1 MNSPSSSPRRI
12 VALLA
17 ATALAVGGLAVSVS
31 TLSDHSRTGTYAD
44 VSDVWAQCDEI
55 ILATEPGAP
64 QGCAHA
70 DEPPMGV
77 DLDKY
82 VPTSVLET
90 REGGA
95 AAAVAAAE
103 EEGIPVPAEVA
114 AASDEVKC
122 DGDGT
127 SGFRTQAIY
136 MVTADKPNRYADV
149 VDDIQQWAAGVDTV
163 FNLSAAK
170 TGGVRNVR
178 YVTEDNGDG
187 TCSAKV
193 LNVTV
198 PAGSFASFN
207 SSIAALK
214 TLGYDNPNRKYLM
227 WVDGSGF
234 NICGIAVTYP
244 YSTPADQSNPNNGL
258 YPQYARTDAPC
269 WGQGGTATSH
279 SVEAHELV
287 HTMGSVF
294 SDAPHGTNAGH
305 CFDEYDT
312 MCYADGG
319 GKAMQQIC
327 ATDQESLL
335 DCNNDDYFSTFPS
348 GGSYLDTHWN
358 SADSRFLIGGGDGS
372 GGGSSGVPTKL
383 GGTMTVNNPA
393 VAGLPTQVALSLEV
407 PTGRTTTI
415 KWTSKR
421 RDCVFAD
428 PAAAQ
433 TTVTCDAKTLSA
445 SSVTATVTDNTGE
458 TLVRTTPI
466 TFSLTPRTV
475 VPTFKIDGSA
485 AAAYVTCVGGKAV
498 LSAKVV
504 DQTTGVGVKGIGVT
518 FRKLTATAT
527 KPASAGTAT
536 TDVNGVATSKPV
548 AMVAAKYSVATT
560 LTKAIPSVASSEVV
574 VTIPAGTCATAV
586 TAEVDDDTTNA
597 GDPVTVTGTL
607 TRTPDGAD
615 EATAAGEKVTF
626 WYQYPNTTKWV
637 TAGSTTTLAD
647 GTYKAVLK
655 PLGTATLQARY
666 AGKTSKTGVVSP
678 SVSDDIS
685 LTVTPR
691 DTELTSAISAS
702 TFTLGTA
709 LTVTGKLTQAVGAD
723 MVPFK
728 SSRITITYPLAG
740 GKTGTLNVTTNTTGD
755 YKGTI
760 KPAATGTV
768 TIKYVPKLGYAESV
782 QTQAV
787 TLQ

>member
-1 MNSPSSSPRRI
+1 MNSRSSSPRRL
-12 VALLA
+12 VALLG
-17 ATALAVGGLAVSVS
+17 ATALAVSGLAVSVS
-31 TLSDHSRTGTYAD
+31 TLNDHSRTGTYAD
-44 VSDVWAQCDEI
+44 VTDLWAQCDEI
-55 ILATEPGAP
+55 IAATEPGAP
-64 QGCAHA
+64 DGCAHA

-82 VPTSVLET
+82 VPTSVLQT

-103 EEGIPVPAEVA
+103 DEGVPVPAELA
-114 AASDEVKC
+114 AASSEVEC

-127 SGFRTQAIY
+127 SGHRVQAIY
-136 MVTADKPNRYADV
+136 MVTADKPNRYAAV
-149 VDDIQQWAAGVDTV
+149 VGNIKQWAAGVDTV

-178 YVTEDNGDG
+178 YVSEDNGDG

-214 TLGYDNPNRKYLM
+214 TLGYDNPARKYLM

-234 NICGIAVTYP
+234 GICGIALTYP
-244 YSTPADQSNPNNGL
+244 YSTPAGQNNPNNGL

-279 SVEAHELV
+279 SVEAHELA

-294 SDAPHGTNAGH
+294 SDAPHGTNNGH
-305 CFDEYDT
+305 CFDESDT

-327 ATDQESLL
+327 TTDQESLL
-335 DCNNDDYFSTFPS
+335 DCNNDDYFSTFPT
-348 GGSYLDTHWN
+348 GGSYLATHWN
-358 SADSRFLIGGGDGS
+358 AADSRFLIGGGDGS
-372 GGGSSGVPTKL
+372 GGGSAGVPTTL

-393 VAGLPTQVALSLEV
+393 IAGLPTQVALSLEV
-407 PTGRTTTI
+407 PSGRTTTVA
-415 KWTSKR
+415 WTSKR

-428 PAAAQ
+428 PTAEQ
-433 TTVTCDAKTLSA
+433 TTVTCDAKNLSA
-445 SSVTATVTDNTGE
+445 SSIIATVTDSTGAK
-458 TLVRTTPI
+458 LVRTTPI

-475 VPTFKIDGSA
+475 QPTFKIDGA
-485 AAAYVTCVGGKAV
+485 GDAAYVTCVGGKGV

-518 FRKLTATAT
+518 FRKLTATAL

-560 LTKAIPSVASSEVV
+560 LTKAVPSVASSEIV
-574 VTIPAGTCATAV
+574 VTIPAGVCSTAV
-586 TAEVDDDTTNA
+586 TAAVDDSSTNA

-607 TRTPDGAD
+607 NRTPPEAE

-626 WYQYPNTTKWV
+626 WYLFPGATKW
-637 TAGSTTTLAD
+637 TAAGSTTTLAD

-666 AGKTSKTGVVSP
+666 AGKIGVVTAST
-678 SVSDDIS
+678 SSDVA

-691 DTELTSAISAS
+691 DTELTSTLSAS
-702 TFTLGTA
+702 SVALGTPVI
-709 LTVTGKLTQAVGAD
+709 VTGKLTQAVGAD
-723 MVPFK
+723 MVAFK
-728 SSRITITYPLAG
+728 SSRITVTYPLAG

-755 YKGTI
+755 YKATI
-760 KPAATGTV
+760 KPTASGTV
-768 TIKYVPKLGYAESV
+768 TIKYVPKLGWAESSET
-782 QTQAV
+782 QTV
-787 TLQ
+787 TIS

>member
-1 MNSPSSSPRRI
+1 MNSPTSSPRRI

-17 ATALAVGGLAVSVS
+17 ATALAVAGLAVSAG
-31 TLSDHSRTGTYAD
+31 TLGDHSRTGTYAAT
-44 VSDVWAQCDEI
+44 SDMWAQCDEI
-55 ILATEPGAP
+55 IVSSDPGVP
-64 QGCAHA
+64 DGCAHA

-90 REGGA
+90 RAGAAPGA
-95 AAAVAAAE
+95 AAAAE
-103 EEGIPVPAEVA
+103 DEGIPVPAQVA
-114 AASDEVKC
+114 AASDEVEC
-122 DGDGT
+122 DGDGA
-127 SGFRTQAIY
+127 SGFRVQAMY
-136 MVTADKPNRYADV
+136 VVTADKPNRYTDV
-149 VDDIQQWAAGVDTV
+149 ADDIQQWAAGVDTV

-178 YVTEDNGDG
+178 YVTDDNGDG

-198 PAGSFASFN
+198 PAGSFKTFD
-207 SSIAALK
+207 SSINALK
-214 TLGYDNPNRKYLM
+214 ALGYSNPARKYLM

-234 NICGIAVTYP
+234 NICGIALTYP
-244 YSTPADQSNPNNGL
+244 YSTAGQSNPNNGL

-279 SVEAHELV
+279 SVEAHELA

-305 CFDEYDT
+305 CYDESDT

-327 ATDQESLL
+327 AADQESLL
-335 DCNNDDYFSTFPS
+335 DCNDDDYYSTYPPA
-348 GGSYLDTHWN
+348 GSWLATHWN
-358 SADSRFLIGGGDGS
+358 AADSQFLIGGGNGS
-372 GGGSSGVPTKL
+372 GGGTSGVPTKL

-393 VAGLPTQVALSLEV
+393 VAGLPTQVALNLEV
-407 PTGRTTTI
+407 PAGRTTTI
-415 KWTSKR
+415 AWTSKR

-428 PAAAQ
+428 PTAVQ

-445 SSVTATVTDNTGE
+445 STVTATVTDSTGE
-458 TLVRTTPI
+458 KLVRTIPI
-466 TFSLTPRTV
+466 TFSLTARTV
-475 VPTFKIDGSA
+475 APTFKIDGA
-485 AAAYVTCVGGKAV
+485 ADAAYVTCVGGKGV

-518 FRKLTATAT
+518 FRKQTATAT

-560 LTKAIPSVASSEVV
+560 LTKAVPSVASSEIV
-574 VTIPAGTCATAV
+574 VTIPAGACATAV

-607 TRTPDGAD
+607 TRTPPGAD

-626 WYQYPNTTKWV
+626 WYQYPGSTKWV

-647 GTYKAVLK
+647 GTYKAVIK

-666 AGKTSKTGVVSP
+666 AGKTGVVTASA
-678 SVSDDIS
+678 SEDVS

-691 DTELTSAISAS
+691 GTELTSAISAS
-702 TFTLGTA
+702 TFTVGTA

-740 GKTGTLNVTTNTTGD
+740 GKTGTVNVTTNATGD

-760 KPAATGTV
+760 KPAASGTV
-768 TIKYVPKLGYAESV
+768 TIKYVPKLGYAEAV
-782 QTQAV
+782 QTKAV

>member
-1 MNSPSSSPRRI
+1 MNSRSSSPRRL

-17 ATALAVGGLAVSVS
+17 ATALAVGGLAVSAS
-31 TLSDHSRTGTYAD
+31 TLNDHSRPGEFAD

-55 ILATEPGAP
+55 IVSSEPGVP
-64 QGCAHA
+64 DGCAHA

-77 DLDKY
+77 DLNKY
-82 VPTSVLET
+82 VPTSVLEN

-103 EEGIPVPAEVA
+103 DEGIPVPAEVA
-114 AASDEVKC
+114 ATSDEVEC

-127 SGFRTQAIY
+127 SGFRVQAIY

-149 VDDIQQWAAGVDTV
+149 VDDIQQWSAGVDTV

-214 TLGYDNPNRKYLM
+214 NLGYDNPARKYLM

-234 NICGIAVTYP
+234 SICGIALTYP
-244 YSTPADQSNPNNGL
+244 YSTAGQNNPNNGL

-269 WGQGGTATSH
+269 WGHGGTATSH
-279 SVEAHELV
+279 SVEAHELA

-294 SDAPHGTNAGH
+294 SDAPHGTNNGH
-305 CFDEYDT
+305 CFDESDT

-335 DCNNDDYFSTFPS
+335 DCNNDDYYSTYPTA
-348 GGSYLDTHWN
+348 GSWLATHWN
-358 SADSRFLIGGGDGS
+358 AADSRFLIGGGDGS
-372 GGGSSGVPTKL
+372 GGGSAGVPTTL

-393 VAGLPTQVALSLEV
+393 IAGLPTQVALSLEV
-407 PTGRTTTI
+407 PAGRTTTVA
-415 KWTSKR
+415 WTSKR

-428 PAAAQ
+428 PTAVQ

-445 SSVTATVTDNTGE
+445 SSVTATVTDSTGAK
-458 TLVRTTPI
+458 LVRTTPI
-466 TFSLTPRTV
+466 TFSLTSRTV
-475 VPTFKIDGSA
+475 QPTFKIDGSGT
-485 AAAYVTCVGGKAV
+485 AAYVTCVGGKGV

-504 DQTTGVGVKGIGVT
+504 DQATGVGVKGIGVT
-518 FRKLTATAT
+518 FRKLTATAL

-536 TDVNGVATSKPV
+536 TDINGVATSKPV
-548 AMVAAKYSVATT
+548 SMVAAKYSVATT
-560 LTKAIPSVASSEVV
+560 LTKAIPSVASSEIV
-574 VTIPAGTCATAV
+574 VTIPTGVCATEV
-586 TAEVDDDTTNA
+586 TAAVDDDSTNA

-626 WYQYPNTTKWV
+626 WYQYPGSIKWV
-637 TAGSTTTLAD
+637 TAGSATTLAD
-647 GTYKAVLK
+647 GTYKAVIK

-666 AGKTSKTGVVSP
+666 AGKISKTGVVNASA
-678 SVSDDIS
+678 SDDIS

-702 TFTLGTA
+702 TFAVGTA

-760 KPAATGTV
+760 KPTATGTV
-768 TIKYVPKLGYAESV
+768 TIKYVPKLGYAEAV
-782 QTQAV
+782 QTQEV

>member
-1 MNSPSSSPRRI
+1 MNSPRSPRRL

-17 ATALAVGGLAVSVS
+17 ATTLAIGGVAVSVS
-31 TLSDHSRTGTYAD
+31 TLADHSREGTYAD
-44 VSDVWAQCDEI
+44 VSDVWAQCDEVI
-55 ILATEPGAP
+55 VPAEPGAP

-82 VPTSVLET
+82 VPTSVLEE

-103 EEGIPVPAEVA
+103 DEGIPVPAEVA
-114 AASDEVKC
+114 AVSDEVEC

-136 MVTADKPNRYADV
+136 MVTADKPNRYADLA
-149 VDDIQQWAAGVDTV
+149 DDIQQWAAGVDTV

-207 SSIAALK
+207 SSIAALQN
-214 TLGYDNPNRKYLM
+214 LGYNNPNRKYLM

-234 NICGIAVTYP
+234 GICGIAVTYP

-279 SVEAHELV
+279 SVEAHELA

-305 CFDEYDT
+305 CYDESDT

-327 ATDQESLL
+327 ATDQEHLL
-335 DCNNDDYFSTFPS
+335 DCNDDDYFSTFPT

-358 SADSRFLIGGGDGS
+358 AADSRFLIGGGDGS

-383 GGTMTVNNPA
+383 GGSMTVNNPA

-407 PTGRTTTI
+407 PAGRTTTI
-415 KWTSKR
+415 AWTSKR

-428 PAAAQ
+428 RTAVQ
-433 TTVTCDAKTLSA
+433 TTVTCDAKNLSA
-445 SSVTATVTDNTGE
+445 STVTATVTDSAGE
-458 TLVRTTPI
+458 TIVRTIPI

-475 VPTFKIDGSA
+475 APTFKIDGSD
-485 AAAYVTCVGGKAV
+485 AAAYVTCVGGKGV

-504 DQTTGVGVKGIGVT
+504 DQSTGVGVKGIGVT
-518 FRKLTATAT
+518 FRKLTATAL

-548 AMVAAKYSVATT
+548 SMVAAKYSVATT
-560 LTKAIPSVASSEVV
+560 LTKAIPSVASSEIV
-574 VTIPAGTCATAV
+574 VTIPSGDCATAV

-607 TRTPDGAD
+607 SRTPTGAD
-615 EATAAGEKVTF
+615 EAPAAGEKVTF
-626 WYQYPNTTKWV
+626 WYQYPGSTKWT
-637 TAGSTTTLAD
+637 TAGSATTLGD
-647 GTYKAVLK
+647 GTYSAVIK

-666 AGKTSKTGVVSP
+666 AGKVSKTGIVVAST
-678 SVSDDIS
+678 SDDIS

-691 DTELTSAISAS
+691 ATELTSALSAS
-702 TFTLGTA
+702 TVTAGTA
-709 LTVTGKLTQAVGAD
+709 VIVTGKLTQASGSD
-723 MVPFK
+723 MIPFK
-728 SSRITITYPLAG
+728 SSRITVTYPLVG

-755 YKGTI
+755 YKATI
-760 KPAATGTV
+760 KPTASGTI
-768 TIKYVPKLGYAESV
+768 TIKYVPKLGWAEASG
-782 QTQAV
+782 TQAV
-787 TLQ
+787 TIS